1 MENTYFVVQCNPKN
15 DTYDYAFFEIKCKN
29 DSKMA
34 IKYKIRLRDLKVEYL
49 KEYISPIFNF
59 LKPKKKITNISELKN
74 FIQRKSAWVS
84 QETLYGYL
92 KTRMGA
98 KYILMFE
105 DKIFLGSINKA
116 KWNIFAVALQ
126 DLTFYCLSYLKNNS
140 NFDQTLD
147 AKDIHEEILNEEIKN
162 EMPNDIIESSKKK
175 FNERLEKIDWQ
186 KYYLNLPFNES
197 ALALYEWSPIAE
209 ELKSLDRK
217 IVLNSMILKWDNIK
231 KEFINLINF

>member
-1 MENTYFVVQCNPKN
+1 
-15 DTYDYAFFEIKCKN
+15 
-29 DSKMA
+29 MA
-34 IKYKIRLRDLKVEYL
+34 IKYKIRLRDLKLEYL
-49 KEYISPIFNF
+49 KEYIAPIFNF
-59 LKPKKKITNISELKN
+59 LKPKKKITNISELKD

-105 DKIFLGSINKA
+105 DDIFLGSINKA

-140 NFDQTLD
+140 NIDYTLK
-147 AKDIHEEILNEEIKN
+147 ANDIYIEILNEEKN
-162 EMPNDIIESSKKK
+162 NQMPNDLIESSTKK
-175 FNERLEKIDWQ
+175 FDERIEKIDWH

-197 ALALYEWSPIAE
+197 ALALYEWSPIAD
-209 ELKSLDRK
+209 ELKTLDKK
-217 IVLNSMILKWDNIK
+217 IVLNSMILKWDNVK
-231 KEFINLINF
+231 KEFSTLIDF